1 MKINEV
7 ESYEFSN
14 HFLVSL
20 HSPKSIVFARL
31 CYPDGKS
38 AQGSNPKVTVEYLVK
53 RWLEFSK
60 TKGREKAGGYV
71 TVPLSPL
78 LPSTPT

>member
-7 ESYEFSN
+7 EFYEFSN

-38 AQGSNPKVTVEYLVK
+38 AQGSNQKVTVEYLVK
-53 RWLEFSK
+53 RWLDFQK
-60 TKGREKAGGYV
+60 LKAERK
-71 TVPLSPL
+71 LADM
-78 LPSTPT
+78 